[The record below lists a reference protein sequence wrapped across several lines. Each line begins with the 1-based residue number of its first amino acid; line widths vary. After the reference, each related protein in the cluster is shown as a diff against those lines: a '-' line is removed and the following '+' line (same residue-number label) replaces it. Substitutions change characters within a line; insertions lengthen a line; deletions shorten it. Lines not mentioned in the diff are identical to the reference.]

1 MPVYEYT
8 AKNNKGIKIKGNVE
22 AGDILAARQV
32 IYQKKLYLLNIKIK
46 HISRFTQWMTFLNT
60 INNRDLILITRQ
72 MSILVNAAIPLDEA
86 LALIENQSTK
96 SKVDRVIHKIRKRI
110 LEGHS
115 LSDSLSQFPA
125 IFNSLYRSMIA
136 AGELSGHLGLVLSNL
151 ADHIEQ
157 ARKVKSKIT
166 QTLIYPAILVS
177 VSIGVIAILLTLII
191 PNIIEQF
198 VSYDKVL
205 PLSTRILM
213 VASHWIE
220 DNIVSIIIISV
231 IFLFSIY
238 GISKVRKINMFI
250 EFCYL
255 KSPIFGSLIFKTNIS
270 RYMRMMEILS
280 SNGVNLIRAMD
291 ISTSVVT
298 NLYIKQRLD
307 DAAIL
312 VSEGGSLSS
321 ALSNSHI
328 FSPMTI
334 HMITSGERSGKLDD
348 VLKKITDIQEQ
359 EIIEEINVFVI
370 LLEPVI
376 MISMASFI
384 FFIVLAIFQPILE
397 MNNLILI

>member
-1 MPVYEYT
+1 MTVYEYT
-8 AKNNKGIKIKGNVE
+8 AKSNKGIKIKGCVE
-22 AGDILAARQV
+22 AENVLAARQI

-46 HISRFTQWMTFLNT
+46 RINRFAQWMMFLNT

-72 MSILVNAAIPLDEA
+72 MSILVNAAIPLDEV
-86 LALIENQSTK
+86 LTIIENQSTK
-96 SKVDRVIHKIRKRI
+96 REIDSVIHKIRKRI

-177 VSIGVIAILLTLII
+177 VSIGIIAILLTLII

-205 PLSTRILM
+205 PLSTRVLI
-213 VASHWIE
+213 ATSHWIE
-220 DNIVSIIIISV
+220 NNILSIIIILF

-238 GISKVRKINMFI
+238 GVSKIRKINRFI
-250 EFCYL
+250 EFFYL
-255 KSPIFGSLIFKTNIS
+255 KLPIFGSLIFKLNIS

-280 SNGVNLIRAMD
+280 SNGVNLIRTMD

-307 DAAIL
+307 DAVIL
-312 VSEGGSLSS
+312 VSEGSSLSS
-321 ALSNSHI
+321 SLSNSRI
-328 FSPMTI
+328 FSPMII
-334 HMITSGERSGKLDD
+334 HMIASGERSGKLDD
-348 VLKKITDIQEQ
+348 ILKKVTDIQEQ

-370 LLEPVI
+370 LLEPVM
-376 MISMASFI
+376 MIFMASFI

-397 MNNLILI
+397 MNNLIF

>member
-46 HISRFTQWMTFLNT
+46 HISRFAQWMTFLNT

-359 EIIEEINVFVI
+359 EIIEEINLFVI

-397 MNNLILI
+397 MNNLIF

>member
-46 HISRFTQWMTFLNT
+46 HISRFAQWMTFLNT

-328 FSPMTI
+328 FYPMTI

-397 MNNLILI
+397 MNNLIF

>member
-8 AKNNKGIKIKGNVE
+8 AKNNKGIKIKGCVE
-22 AGDILAARQV
+22 ADNILVARQV
-32 IYQKKLYLLNIKIK
+32 IYKRKLCLLNIKIK
-46 HISRFTQWMTFLNT
+46 RINRFAQWMTFLNT

-96 SKVDRVIHKIRKRI
+96 SKVDNVLHKIRKRV

-157 ARKVKSKIT
+157 ARKVKSKII

-177 VSIGVIAILLTLII
+177 VSIGIIAILLTLII

-205 PLSTRILM
+205 PLSTRVLM
-213 VASHWIE
+213 VTSHWIE
-220 DNIVSIIIISV
+220 DNIVSIIIILV
-231 IFLFSIY
+231 IFSFSIY
-238 GISKVRKINMFI
+238 GISKIRKIKIFI
-250 EFCYL
+250 ESCYL
-255 KSPIFGSLIFKTNIS
+255 KLPIFGRLIFKLNVS

-280 SNGVNLIRAMD
+280 SNGVNLIRTMD
-291 ISTSVVT
+291 ISTGVVT

-307 DAAIL
+307 DAVTL

-321 ALSNSHI
+321 SLSNSGM

-334 HMITSGERSGKLDD
+334 HMIASGERSGKLDD
-348 VLKKITDIQEQ
+348 VLKRIKYIQEQ

-370 LLEPVI
+370 LLEPII

-397 MNNLILI
+397 MNNLIF

>member
-397 MNNLILI
+397 MNNLIF

>member
-46 HISRFTQWMTFLNT
+46 HISRFAQWMTFLNT

-370 LLEPVI
+370 LLEPVV

-397 MNNLILI
+397 MNNLIF

>member
-46 HISRFTQWMTFLNT
+46 HISRFAQWMTFLNT

-115 LSDSLSQFPA
+115 LSDSLSQFSA

-397 MNNLILI
+397 MNNLIF

>member
-46 HISRFTQWMTFLNT
+46 HISRFAQWMTFLNT

-96 SKVDRVIHKIRKRI
+96 SKVDRVIHKIRKKI

-397 MNNLILI
+397 MNNLIF

>member
-1 MPVYEYT
+1 MTVYEYT
-8 AKNNKGIKIKGNVE
+8 AKSNKGIKIKGSVE
-22 AGDILAARQV
+22 AENLLVARQI

-46 HISRFTQWMTFLNT
+46 RINRFSQWMIFLNT

-72 MSILVNAAIPLDEA
+72 MSILVNAAIPLDEV

-96 SKVDRVIHKIRKRI
+96 RKVDSVIHKIRKGI

-205 PLSTRILM
+205 PLSTRVLM
-213 VASHWIE
+213 VTSHWIE
-220 DNIVSIIIISV
+220 NNILSIIIFLV
-231 IFLFSIY
+231 IFLFSLY
-238 GISKVRKINMFI
+238 GVSKIRKVNRFI
-250 EFCYL
+250 EFFYL
-255 KSPIFGSLIFKTNIS
+255 KLPIFGSLIFKLNIS

-307 DAAIL
+307 DAVIL

-321 ALSNSHI
+321 SLSNSRI

-334 HMITSGERSGKLDD
+334 HMIASGERSGKLDD
-348 VLKKITDIQEQ
+348 ILKK
-359 EIIEEINVFVI
+359 
-370 LLEPVI
+370 
-376 MISMASFI
+376 
-384 FFIVLAIFQPILE
+384 
-397 MNNLILI
+397 

>member
-8 AKNNKGIKIKGNVE
+8 AKNNKGIKIKGSVE
-22 AGDILAARQV
+22 AENVLAARQV
-32 IYQKKLYLLNIKIK
+32 IYQKKLFLLNIKIK
-46 HISRFTQWMTFLNT
+46 RTSRFAQWMTFLNT

-72 MSILVNAAIPLDEA
+72 MSILVNAAIPLDEV

-96 SKVDRVIHKIRKRI
+96 RKVDSVIHKIRERI

-205 PLSTRILM
+205 PLSTRVLM
-213 VASHWIE
+213 VTSHWIE
-220 DNIVSIIIISV
+220 NNILSIIMILV
-231 IFLFSIY
+231 IFSFSLY
-238 GISKVRKINMFI
+238 GVSKIRKVNVVI
-250 EFCYL
+250 EFFYL
-255 KSPIFGSLIFKTNIS
+255 KLPIFGSLIFKLNIS

-280 SNGVNLIRAMD
+280 SNGVSLIRAMD

-307 DAAIL
+307 DAVIL
-312 VSEGGSLSS
+312 VSEGDSLSS
-321 ALSNSHI
+321 SLSNSRI

-334 HMITSGERSGKLDD
+334 HMIASGERSGKLDD
-348 VLKKITDIQEQ
+348 ILKKITDIQEQ

-397 MNNLILI
+397 MNNLIF

>member
-46 HISRFTQWMTFLNT
+46 HISRFAQWMTFLNT

-205 PLSTRILM
+205 PLSTRVLM
-213 VASHWIE
+213 VTSHWIE
-220 DNIVSIIIISV
+220 NNISSIIIFLV
-231 IFLFSIY
+231 IFSLY
-238 GISKVRKINMFI
+238 GVSKIRKVNRFI
-250 EFCYL
+250 EFFYL
-255 KSPIFGSLIFKTNIS
+255 KLPIFGSLIFKLNIS

-307 DAAIL
+307 DAVIL

-321 ALSNSHI
+321 SLSNSRI

-334 HMITSGERSGKLDD
+334 HMIASGERSGKLDD
-348 VLKKITDIQEQ
+348 ILKKITDIQEQ

-397 MNNLILI
+397 MNNLIF

>member
-46 HISRFTQWMTFLNT
+46 HISRFAQWMTFLNT
-60 INNRDLILITRQ
+60 INNRDLFLITRQ

-397 MNNLILI
+397 MNNLIF

>member
-46 HISRFTQWMTFLNT
+46 HISRFAQWMTFLNT

-231 IFLFSIY
+231 IFLFSLY

-397 MNNLILI
+397 MNNLIF

>member
-46 HISRFTQWMTFLNT
+46 HISRFAQWMTFLNT

-397 MNNLILI
+397 MNNLIF

>member
-8 AKNNKGIKIKGNVE
+8 AKNNKGIKVKGSVE
-22 AGDILAARQV
+22 ADNILAARQV
-32 IYQKKLYLLNIKIK
+32 VYQKKLFLLNIKIK
-46 HISRFTQWMTFLNT
+46 RINRFAQWMTFLNT

-72 MSILVNAAIPLDEA
+72 MSILVNAAIPLDEV
-86 LALIENQSTK
+86 LALIENQNTK
-96 SKVDRVIHKIRKRI
+96 RKVDSVIHKIRKRI

-205 PLSTRILM
+205 PLSTRVLM
-213 VASHWIE
+213 VTSHWIE
-220 DNIVSIIIISV
+220 DNILSIIIILV
-231 IFLFSIY
+231 IFSFSIY
-238 GISKVRKINMFI
+238 GVSKIRKVNRFI

-255 KSPIFGSLIFKTNIS
+255 KLPILGGLIFKINIS

-280 SNGVNLIRAMD
+280 SNGVNLIRTME

-307 DAAIL
+307 DAVIL

-321 ALSNSHI
+321 SLSNSRI

-334 HMITSGERSGKLDD
+334 HMIASGERSGKLDG

-359 EIIEEINVFVI
+359 EIMEEINVFVI

-376 MISMASFI
+376 MIFMASFI

-397 MNNLILI
+397 MNNLIF

>member
-46 HISRFTQWMTFLNT
+46 HISRFAQWMTFLNT

-205 PLSTRILM
+205 PLSTRVLM
-213 VASHWIE
+213 VTSHWIE
-220 DNIVSIIIISV
+220 NNILSIIIFLV
-231 IFLFSIY
+231 IFLFSLY
-238 GISKVRKINMFI
+238 GVSKIRKVNRFI
-250 EFCYL
+250 EFFYL
-255 KSPIFGSLIFKTNIS
+255 KLPIFGSLIFKLNIS

-307 DAAIL
+307 DAVIL

-321 ALSNSHI
+321 SLSNSRI

-334 HMITSGERSGKLDD
+334 HMIASGERSGKLDD
-348 VLKKITDIQEQ
+348 ILKKITDIQEQ

-397 MNNLILI
+397 MNNLIF

>member
-46 HISRFTQWMTFLNT
+46 HISRFAQWMTFLNT

-136 AGELSGHLGLVLSNL
+136 AGELSGHLGIVLSNL

-397 MNNLILI
+397 MNNLIF

>member
-1 MPVYEYT
+1 MPVYEGT
-8 AKNNKGIKIKGNVE
+8 DKNNKGIKIKGNVE

-46 HISRFTQWMTFLNT
+46 HISRFAQWMTFLNT

-397 MNNLILI
+397 MNNLIF

>member
-46 HISRFTQWMTFLNT
+46 HISRFAQWMTFLNT

-96 SKVDRVIHKIRKRI
+96 SKIDRVIHKIRKRI

-205 PLSTRILM
+205 PLSTRVLM
-213 VASHWIE
+213 VTSHWIE
-220 DNIVSIIIISV
+220 NNILSIIIFLV
-231 IFLFSIY
+231 IFLFSLY
-238 GISKVRKINMFI
+238 GVSKIRKVNRFI
-250 EFCYL
+250 EFFYL
-255 KSPIFGSLIFKTNIS
+255 KLPIFGSLIFKLNIS

-307 DAAIL
+307 DAVIL
-312 VSEGGSLSS
+312 VSEGDSLSS
-321 ALSNSHI
+321 SLSNSRI
-328 FSPMTI
+328 FSPITI
-334 HMITSGERSGKLDD
+334 HMIASGERSGKLDD
-348 VLKKITDIQEQ
+348 ILKK
-359 EIIEEINVFVI
+359 
-370 LLEPVI
+370 
-376 MISMASFI
+376 
-384 FFIVLAIFQPILE
+384 
-397 MNNLILI
+397 

>member
-46 HISRFTQWMTFLNT
+46 HISRFAQWMTFLNT

-166 QTLIYPAILVS
+166 QTLIYPEILVS

-397 MNNLILI
+397 MNNLIF

>member
-22 AGDILAARQV
+22 AGDILAERQV

-46 HISRFTQWMTFLNT
+46 HISRFAQWMTFLNT

-397 MNNLILI
+397 MNNLIF

>member
-1 MPVYEYT
+1 
-8 AKNNKGIKIKGNVE
+8 
-22 AGDILAARQV
+22 
-32 IYQKKLYLLNIKIK
+32 
-46 HISRFTQWMTFLNT
+46 
-60 INNRDLILITRQ
+60 LITRQ

-238 GISKVRKINMFI
+238 GISKVRKVNRFI

-280 SNGVNLIRAMD
+280 SNGVNL
-291 ISTSVVT
+291 
-298 NLYIKQRLD
+298 
-307 DAAIL
+307 
-312 VSEGGSLSS
+312 
-321 ALSNSHI
+321 
-328 FSPMTI
+328 
-334 HMITSGERSGKLDD
+334 
-348 VLKKITDIQEQ
+348 
-359 EIIEEINVFVI
+359 
-370 LLEPVI
+370 
-376 MISMASFI
+376 
-384 FFIVLAIFQPILE
+384 
-397 MNNLILI
+397 

>member
-370 LLEPVI
+370 LLGPVI

-397 MNNLILI
+397 MNNLIF

>member
-1 MPVYEYT
+1 MRGT
-8 AKNNKGIKIKGNVE
+8 KAGI
-22 AGDILAARQV
+22 LTARQI

-46 HISRFTQWMTFLNT
+46 RINRFSQWMIFLNT

-72 MSILVNAAIPLDEA
+72 MSILVNAAIPLDEV

-96 SKVDRVIHKIRKRI
+96 RKVDSVIHKIRKGI
-110 LEGHS
+110 LEGYS

-205 PLSTRILM
+205 PLSTRVLM
-213 VASHWIE
+213 VTSHWIE
-220 DNIVSIIIISV
+220 NNILSII
-231 IFLFSIY
+231 IFLFSLY
-238 GISKVRKINMFI
+238 GVSKIRKVNRFI
-250 EFCYL
+250 EFFYL
-255 KSPIFGSLIFKTNIS
+255 KLPIFGSLIFKLNIS

-307 DAAIL
+307 DAVIL
-312 VSEGGSLSS
+312 VSEGDSLSS
-321 ALSNSHI
+321 SLSNSRI
-328 FSPMTI
+328 FSPITI
-334 HMITSGERSGKLDD
+334 HMIASGERSGKLDD
-348 VLKKITDIQEQ
+348 ILKKITDIQEQ

-397 MNNLILI
+397 MNNLIF